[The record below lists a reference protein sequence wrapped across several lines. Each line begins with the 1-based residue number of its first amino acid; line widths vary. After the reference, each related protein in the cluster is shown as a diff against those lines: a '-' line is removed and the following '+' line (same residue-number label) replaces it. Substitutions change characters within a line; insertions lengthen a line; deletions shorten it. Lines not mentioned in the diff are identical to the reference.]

1 MSYKHLISACIFSSL
16 CLGQVNAVLAEDKLP
31 PSNASTGQQSEL
43 SVDNDNLW
51 QRLLR
56 NISLA
61 WDSPNQELYIPLN
74 TWHNR
79 WTYDDD
85 KIESYNER
93 PWASATASIAMMRTT
108 TGTQYMRW
116 RLWTHTMKL
125 SRL

>member
-1 MSYKHLISACIFSSL
+1 MSYKYLISACIFSSL
-16 CLGQVNAVLAEDKLP
+16 WLGQANAVQAEDKSSS
-31 PSNASTGQQSEL
+31 SNTSTGQQSEL

-93 PWASATASIAMMRTT
+93 PWGIGSTSLCESIKAIA
-108 TGTQYMRW
+108 
-116 RLWTHTMKL
+116 
-125 SRL
+125 

>member
-1 MSYKHLISACIFSSL
+1 MSYKHIISACIFSSL
-16 CLGQVNAVLAEDKLP
+16 WLGQANVVQAEDKSP
-31 PSNASTGQQSEL
+31 PANTSIGLQNEL
-43 SVDNDNLW
+43 SGDNDNLW
-51 QRLLR
+51 QRLMR

-93 PWASATASIAMMRTT
+93 P
-108 TGTQYMRW
+108 
-116 RLWTHTMKL
+116 
-125 SRL
+125 